1 MLDVPAPP
9 LRLLL
14 IEESAPFRQGL
25 ARLLR
30 VAGHTVWEG
39 ATGAAGLALLQQHPL
54 DLVMTDQDL
63 PGVTGGDGTRRAPA
77 TDPPVPVVRMMGG
90 VGHAGRDGRT
100 RVPVE
105 AILWKPFPFADLLA
119 IINRLTWGGPA
130 APGGA
135 DGPAAGQ
142 RAIPHPQQGDIPGDP
157 GAAPG
162 QFRRRMRRRVA
173 PSGR

>member
-1 MLDVPAPP
+1 MLDVSALP

-14 IEESAPFRQGL
+14 IDESAPFRQGL

-39 ATGAAGLALLQQHPL
+39 ATGAAGLALLQQYPV

-77 TDPPVPVVRMMGG
+77 TDPPLPVVRMMGG
-90 VGHAGRDGRT
+90 GGPSGRDGRT
-100 RVPVE
+100 PGPVE
-105 AILWKPFPFADLLA
+105 ALLWKPFPFADLLA
-119 IINRLTWGGPA
+119 VLDRLTRGTG
-130 APGGA
+130 
-135 DGPAAGQ
+135 
-142 RAIPHPQQGDIPGDP
+142 RRVSPHPQTGDTPSDP
-157 GAAPG
+157 GAARG
-162 QFRRRMRRRVA
+162 QLRRRMRRRVA